1 MKKLNLMA
9 FAILGIVCP
18 TFSQYTTINYDLEKN
33 YFNEG
38 QALPAEKPLMFTGLV
53 PPGIDIIEISIL
65 PAKAKSDK
73 DRLYLASWKDFDNKI
88 NTSYSLAVNYPLRAS
103 EKYDFRIDFY
113 RQISSEEREQLS
125 QQITAQV
132 SAHLDANINLKGKKI
147 ELAKKEKRM
156 VAELERI
163 IRDALSNYRS
173 QQEGVFTGLSTSVR
187 QKLAQLGGIEFAS
200 MPKDST
206 AQLVTASGQ
215 ALIAEKI
222 AEVKAIINTD
232 IRELIRETTSQLS
245 ISRYIDDYGT
255 EQKKGFFSLSFGYG
269 GVYLA
274 GPWNDFSYGAAPY
287 AGVAFPLSN
296 STIAPQFLRNSSVV
310 FGVFMDDFEDDKG
323 NVVTGM
329 IVGRPVYLGLDYKLF
344 EFVRFNAGAV
354 FLEKTEM
361 IMTGTEAGQ
370 MNTKA
375 FIRPFIGLSA
385 RIDLSIGFGK

>member
-1 MKKLNLMA
+1 MNRLHLMVL
-9 FAILGIVCP
+9 AILGMVCP
-18 TFSQYTTINYDLEKN
+18 VFAQYTTINYDLEKN

-53 PPGIDIIEISIL
+53 PQGVDIIEISIL

-73 DRLYLASWKDFDNKI
+73 DRLYLASWKDFDNKV
-88 NTSYSLAVNYPLRAS
+88 NASYSLAVNYPLRAS

-113 RQISSEEREQLS
+113 RQITTAERERLS
-125 QQITAQV
+125 QQIIEQAKAYL
-132 SAHLDANINLKGKKI
+132 SASISLKDNKVD
-147 ELAKKEKRM
+147 LAKKENRM
-156 VAELERI
+156 VVDLERI
-163 IRDALSNYRS
+163 IHDALTNYRS
-173 QQEGVFTGLSTSVR
+173 QQADNFAGLSTSVH
-187 QKLAQLGGIEFAS
+187 QQLGMLEKVQFS
-200 MPKDST
+200 TLSKDST
-206 AQLVTASGQ
+206 AQQQVNSRQSLITQKIDEIQ
-215 ALIAEKI
+215 ATIT
-222 AEVKAIINTD
+222 ND
-232 IRELIRETTSQLS
+232 IWELMAKTSSILS
-245 ISRYIDDYGT
+245 ISRYIDDYET

-310 FGVFMDDFEDDKG
+310 FGVFVDDFKDDQG

-344 EFVRFNAGAV
+344 EFVRFNAGAA
-354 FLEKTEM
+354 FLEKTEV
-361 IMTGTEAGQ
+361 IASGAEAGQ
-370 MNTKA
+370 TNTKA
-375 FIRPFIGLSA
+375 FIRPFVGLSA